1 MAPTLSPAT
10 RPTDERL
17 PVTVLSGFLGAGKT
31 TLLEH
36 VLRNREGRRVA
47 VIVNDMSEI
56 NVDAEL
62 VRSGDAA
69 IDHVEERLVE
79 MTNGCICCT
88 LREDLL
94 VEVSRLAR
102 DGRFDHLLI
111 ESTGISEPM
120 PVAETF
126 TFADETGRSLG
137 DFARLDTMVTVVDAG
152 SFLGDSAGIEEVAAR
167 GESLGPDD
175 DRTVA
180 DLLIDQIEFAD
191 VIVINKVDLA
201 SSAELARIDALV
213 SSLNPRAR
221 TVRATHGEVS
231 LGMVLDTG
239 LFDLEAAEAAPGW
252 LATMRGEEVP
262 ETEEYGIGSFA
273 YERRRPF
280 HPERL
285 WARLQEGWPGVVR
298 AKGFFWVASR
308 HNVAGLWSQAGGVL
322 TLQPLGTWWASLAPE
337 ELEEARELFE
347 QSAAEEWQEPWGDRR
362 QQLAFIGSGM
372 DRERIVADL
381 DACLLDDAEMEA
393 GPFGWGRLAD
403 PLPAWRPAVHDH

>member
-1 MAPTLSPAT
+1 MPSLAAG
-10 RPTDERL
+10 RL

-94 VEVSRLAR
+94 IEVGRLAEE
-102 DGRFDHLLI
+102 GRFDHLLI

-126 TFADETGRSLG
+126 TFADESGRSLG
-137 DFARLDTMVTVVDAG
+137 DLARLDTMVTVVDAG
-152 SFLGDSAGIEEVAAR
+152 SFLADSAGVEEIAAR
-167 GESLGPDD
+167 GESLGDED

-201 SSAELARIDALV
+201 SSAELARIESLI
-213 SSLNPRAR
+213 STLNPRAR
-221 TVRATHGEVS
+221 TVRATRGEVS

-285 WARLQEGWPGVVR
+285 WERLQEGWPGVVR
-298 AKGFFWVASR
+298 AKGFFWVATR
-308 HNVAGLWSQAGGVL
+308 HEIAGLWSQAGGML
-322 TLQPLGTWWASLAPE
+322 TVRPLGFWDE
-337 ELEEARELFE
+337 EE
-347 QSAAEEWQEPWGDRR
+347 RR

-372 DRERIVADL
+372 DRERIVAEL

-393 GPFGWGRLAD
+393 GPHGWSRLAD
-403 PLPAWRPAVHDH
+403 PLPDWRPAVPDH